1 MSCIFLSF
9 LYVPGERKN
18 NSIFLLFV
26 IHVHICAVV
35 ISDVL
40 HDVLQDW
47 QMENKVSTM
56 IDGS

>member
-1 MSCIFLSF
+1 
-9 LYVPGERKN
+9 VPGERKN

-26 IHVHICAVV
+26 IHVHICAAV